1 MPSSPDFAVLI
12 LLVLLLFGPKKLPEL
27 ARQFGKLMADFRRA
41 SNEFRSQMEDELRLS
56 EQADRQ
62 KKIAAAE
69 AATPALPATQAIES
83 APILDPAQAIEAESV
98 YANQNQPSL
107 DSASD
112 AASQYPLDSALQTP
126 LESTYESIS
135 ESASESTPESI
146 PETAPAPLPIA
157 TSGELSILPPST
169 GLPIA
174 NSAQLPFSEGL
185 PAESAA
191 QASVPA
197 HEPAAHQAE
206 ALHG

>member
-1 MPSSPDFAVLI
+1 MPSFPDSAVLI

-41 SNEFRSQMEDELRLS
+41 SNEFRSQMEDELRIS

-62 KKIAAAE
+62 KKIAATE
-69 AATPALPATQAIES
+69 AAAPATPAIEAANDTDQTIDAES
-83 APILDPAQAIEAESV
+83 A
-98 YANQNQPSL
+98 YATKNQPSL

-112 AASQYPLDSALQTP
+112 AESQYPLDSAQQTP

-135 ESASESTPESI
+135 DLASESTPESM
-146 PETAPAPLPIA
+146 PDTAPAPLPIA
-157 TSGELSILPPST
+157 TSGEFSILPPST

-174 NSAQLPFSEGL
+174 TSAQLPFPEDL

-197 HEPAAHQAE
+197 REPAAHQAE
-206 ALHG
+206 ALNG